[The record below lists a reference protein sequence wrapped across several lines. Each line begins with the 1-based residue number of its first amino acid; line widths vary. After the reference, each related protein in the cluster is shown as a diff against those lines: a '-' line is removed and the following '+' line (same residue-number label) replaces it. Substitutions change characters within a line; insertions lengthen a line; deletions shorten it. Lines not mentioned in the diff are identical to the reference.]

1 MKVIWSPLALEKVGD
16 IADYIALDKES
27 AAKKWIND
35 IFDKAENIG
44 DFPEIGR
51 LVPELNNPNYRE
63 IIFGNYRIIYTVKT
77 EVKILTVRNCR
88 QLLGSGDSEL

>member
-35 IFDKAENIG
+35 IFDKAKNIG

-88 QLLGSGDSEL
+88 QLLGSGDI

>member
-1 MKVIWSPLALEKVGD
+1 MEVIWSPLALEKVGD

-27 AAKKWIND
+27 AAKKWVND

-44 DFPEIGR
+44 AFPELGR

-77 EVKILTVRNCR
+77 KVKILTIRNCR
-88 QLLGSGDSEL
+88 QLLDSGDI

>member
-1 MKVIWSPLALEKVGD
+1 MEVIWSPLALEKVGD

-27 AAKKWIND
+27 AAKKWVND

-44 DFPEIGR
+44 AFPELGR

-63 IIFGNYRIIYTVKT
+63 IILVIIALF
-77 EVKILTVRNCR
+77 IR
-88 QLLGSGDSEL
+88 

>member
-16 IADYIALDKES
+16 IADYIAIDKES

-44 DFPEIGR
+44 AFPELGR
-51 LVPELNNPNYRE
+51 LVPELNNPSYHE
-63 IIFGNYRIIYTVKT
+63 IIFGNYRIIYTLKT
-77 EVKILTVRNCR
+77 EIKILTVRNCR
-88 QLLGSGDSEL
+88 QLLGSGDI

>member
-1 MKVIWSPLALEKVGD
+1 MKLIWSPLALEKVGD
-16 IADYIALDKES
+16 IADYIAIDKES
-27 AAKKWIND
+27 AAKKWVND

-44 DFPEIGR
+44 AFPELGR

-88 QLLGSGDSEL
+88 QLLGSGDI